1 MGLAS
6 HTCWQLAAQGDG
18 VGAAVGAG
26 VGDAVG
32 AGVGAVVGAPG
43 AGALVNAMLDVS
55 TTIAETGIKR
65 PCFAAAVA
73 RAAPNEGERNEPST
87 ADAAALLD
95 SVTVSNSS
103 MPPDKRRARSRGC
116 GVSAPGVSAPPPN
129 ENRLANELR
138 RRRKRPGLDAAA
150 GAASATAA
158 GSCTAADTDS
168 CTASA
173 LTFSAAANARRKAAC
188 LDKPKDATVSLAR
201 LSFTVVVTTKDDSH
215 ATAPADGV
223 N

>member
-18 VGAAVGAG
+18 VGATEGAAVGTAVGAI
-26 VGDAVG
+26 
-32 AGVGAVVGAPG
+32 VGAPG
-43 AGALVNAMLDVS
+43 AGALATTMLDVS
-55 TTIAETGIKR
+55 TTSAEAGIER

-73 RAAPNEGERNEPST
+73 RAALNEGERNAPCT
-87 ADAAALLD
+87 VDAAALLD

-103 MPPDKRRARSRGC
+103 MPPDSRRRARSRGC
-116 GVSAPGVSAPPPN
+116 GLSEPPPN
-129 ENRLANELR
+129 ENRLAIELR
-138 RRRKRPGLDAAA
+138 RRRNRPGLDASA
-150 GAASATAA
+150 GAASAAAAEA
-158 GSCTAADTDS
+158 GSSAAADTDS

-173 LTFSAAANARRKAAC
+173 LTSSTAANARRKAAC
-188 LDKPKDATVSLAR
+188 LDKPNDATVSLAR
-201 LSFTVVVTTKDDSH
+201 LNFTVIVTTKDDSH